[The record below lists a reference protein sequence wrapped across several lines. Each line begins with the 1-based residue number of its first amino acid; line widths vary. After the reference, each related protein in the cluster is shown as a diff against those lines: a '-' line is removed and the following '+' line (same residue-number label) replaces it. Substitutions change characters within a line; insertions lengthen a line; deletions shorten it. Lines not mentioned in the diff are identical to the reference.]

1 MYCTCNFL
9 KYHVPM
15 EEASVVQAVEIKT
28 RPEPAAVLTKA
39 TIRASDLL
47 GLKDAEL
54 ARTIGVSP
62 ASVSRYR
69 RGNAEIDPKRKE
81 GELAL
86 LLVRLFR
93 SLDPLVG
100 SNDDQRRAWMHS
112 RSEVL
117 RGVPARLIL
126 TPEGLVQTLAYVDGI
141 RAPA

>member
-1 MYCTCNFL
+1 M
-9 KYHVPM
+9 
-15 EEASVVQAVEIKT
+15 QAVKINA

-39 TIRASDLL
+39 TVRASELL

-100 SNDDQRRAWMHS
+100 SNDDQRRAWM
-112 RSEVL
+112 RSESAVL
-117 RGVPARLIL
+117 RGAPARLIL